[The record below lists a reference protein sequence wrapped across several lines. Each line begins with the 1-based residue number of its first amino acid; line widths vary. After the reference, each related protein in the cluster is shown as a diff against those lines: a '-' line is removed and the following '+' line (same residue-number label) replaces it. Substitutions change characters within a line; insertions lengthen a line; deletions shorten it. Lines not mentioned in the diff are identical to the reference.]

1 MISLPLYKQGLRAC
15 YKIILLVMAVL
26 TLYETVIVAMF
37 DPKLGSALDLLT
49 KAMPQIMAMVGMT
62 PAGGTLAGFMASYLY
77 GFIVPVFPLIAS
89 ILISGRLVAR
99 LVDRGSMAYLLA
111 APRTRGCVVRTQLCV
126 LLTSTLALLAY
137 ATLLGI
143 GASAMM
149 FPGALDVPRFLLLN
163 LGALCLHL
171 CLGSIC
177 FFFSC
182 LFDETRLSYAF
193 AAGVPVAMFVLQMVA
208 NMGDQAAFLRYFT
221 LFTLFDPRG
230 IVASGL
236 PAMGGCLALF
246 FIAAALFTA
255 GAAMFERRDLAL

>member
-1 MISLPLYKQGLRAC
+1 MISFPLYRQGLRSC
-15 YKIILLVMAVL
+15 YKIILLVMAAL
-26 TLYETVIVAMF
+26 TLYVTVIVAMF

-49 KAMPQIMAMVGMT
+49 KAMPQLMAMVGMT
-62 PAGGTLAGFMASYLY
+62 AAGGTLAGFMASYLY
-77 GFIVPVFPLIAS
+77 GFVIPIFPMVAS

-126 LLTSTLALLAY
+126 LLTSILVLIAF
-137 ATLLGI
+137 ATVLGL
-143 GASAMM
+143 GASAAM

-193 AAGVPVAMFVLQMVA
+193 AAGIPVAMFVLQMVA
-208 NMGDQAAFLRYFT
+208 NMGGQTKFLRYFS
-221 LFTLFDPRG
+221 LFTLFDPRS
-230 IVASGL
+230 IVAGEAF
-236 PAMGGCLALF
+236 AMGGILALF
-246 FIAAALFTA
+246 VVSAAVY
-255 GAAMFERRDLAL
+255 AASILVFDQRDLAL